1 MKIKAKTKKVSK
13 VKRKPSKR
21 ARNPISSDKLRIY
34 VDPVYGAGELYLSDI
49 RFWMENYMKKNPKY
63 DPLMMAHKAGEYFKI
78 GFSSKKAMEQL
89 AFDLAEK
96 FEYEK
101 QRSIQRKAS
110 VKTRGFPL
118 GLGNSPFKKQNP
130 TLREITLPEIKK
142 WMVRYIEL
150 NPNYDKPDDIAKHA
164 IIHLNIQVTPQD
176 RKDLTRFAYNVA
188 DDYEMNRKR

>member
-1 MKIKAKTKKVSK
+1 MIRKNIKTKKKTVKK
-13 VKRKPSKR
+13 VTSRRNPETSKR
-21 ARNPISSDKLRIY
+21 
-34 VDPVYGAGELYLSDI
+34 DI
-49 RFWMENYMKKNPKY
+49 EKWMMDYMKTNPNY
-63 DPLMMAHKAGEYFKI
+63 DPRPMAGKAIRYFGISVNDEY
-78 GFSSKKAMEQL
+78 
-89 AFDLAEK
+89 AEK

-118 GLGNSPFKKQNP
+118 GLGNSSFKKQNP

-164 IIHLNIQVTPQD
+164 IIHLNIQVTLQD
-176 RKDLTRFAYNVA
+176 RKDLIQFAYNVA
-188 DDYEMNRKR
+188 DEYEMNRKR